1 LPTGTPSLRG
11 WTSAKGCSVHDLEVA
26 YRSIAGD
33 VYHTDPL
40 CPIGRLIPPEWRV
53 AGRGELPLCRACRA
67 RTEARNPAGSRS
79 RSS

>member
-1 LPTGTPSLRG
+1 VP
-11 WTSAKGCSVHDLEVA
+11 DLEVA

-40 CPIGRLIPPEWRV
+40 CPVGRLIPAEWRM

-67 RTEARNPAGSRS
+67 RTEARHPTGSS
-79 RSS
+79 AC